1 VMGLYPVHGHV
12 ISRCS
17 VYTVCELLRDGIIS
31 STWSCY
37 FTLFRVMSVSC
48 SVMGLYPV
56 HGHVISRCSVY
67 NVCELLC
74 DMIISSTWSCYFTLF
89 RVQFLWAALWWII
102 SSTWSCYFTLFR
114 VMSVSCTVMG
124 LYPVHGHVISRCS
137 VYTVCELLRDGII
150 SSTWSCYFTL
160 FRVMSVSCSVITFS
174 STRCYIT
181 FNHVHSLCAVSL
193 YFYFNMCDSLC
204 VIFFL
209 SLFLSTAILNVIVAN
224 VWTLD

>member
-1 VMGLYPVHGHV
+1 MLFQVVPCTMSVRCSLMGLYPVNGHI

-17 VYTVCELLRDGIIS
+17 VYNVCKLLCD
-31 STWSCY
+31 
-37 FTLFRVMSVSC
+37 
-48 SVMGLYPV
+48 GLYPV

-67 NVCELLC
+67 NVCK
-74 DMIISSTWSCYFTLF
+74 LF
-89 RVQFLWAALWWII
+89 
-102 SSTWSCYFTLFR
+102 CN
-114 VMSVSCTVMG
+114 G
-124 LYPVHGHVISRCS
+124 LYPVHGHVISCCS
-137 VYTVCELLRDGII
+137 GYNVCKLLRDGII